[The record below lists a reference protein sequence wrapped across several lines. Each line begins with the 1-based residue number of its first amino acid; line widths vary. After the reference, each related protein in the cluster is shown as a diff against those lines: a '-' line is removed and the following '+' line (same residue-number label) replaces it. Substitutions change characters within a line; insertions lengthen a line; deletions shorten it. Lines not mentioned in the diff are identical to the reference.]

1 MSTELAIRDG
11 QATFDAKQLAA
22 LEQLGVSGASRADQA
37 IFFHQ
42 CVRTGLDPFARQIY
56 MIKRKQWDADKKQ
69 SVEKQTI
76 QTGIDGFRLIARRA
90 ADKRKETLGYAD
102 TLWCGDDGQWR
113 DVWLSV
119 EPPAA
124 AKVTV
129 YRDGQ
134 PFPAVALMREFRAAK
149 KDGTPAAQW
158 ASKPVHMI
166 AKCAEALALRMAFPQ
181 DLSGL
186 YTTDETGADEPDGPV
201 TAEPAAGAEP
211 SGTRRMSR
219 RSSANAI
226 ESVIEAEVVEEPA
239 PREPSGLDE
248 FAPDTT
254 SNPEP
259 PQDEQLPIEEPA
271 EPGITSAQQKMLHAL
286 LNENEMGDRDTA
298 LAWISVEI
306 GRGIDSSKDLTRA
319 EASRVIEAL
328 NKLGGEPA

>member
-1 MSTELAIRDG
+1 MSTTELAIREGQSAFDG
-11 QATFDAKQLAA
+11 KQIAA
-22 LEQLGVSGASRADQA
+22 LEQLGVAGASRADQA

-42 CVRTGLDPFARQIY
+42 CVRTGLDPFLRQIY

-102 TLWCGDDGQWR
+102 TLWCGEDGQWR
-113 DVWLSV
+113 DVWLAS

-134 PFPAVALMREFRAAK
+134 PFPAVALMREFRATK
-149 KDGTPAAQW
+149 RDGSPAAQW

-186 YTTDETGADEPDGPV
+186 YTTDEMGNDEPGAATADEPSS
-201 TAEPAAGAEP
+201 T
-211 SGTRRMSR
+211 GTRRMSR
-219 RSSANAI
+219 NA
-226 ESVIEAEVVEEPA
+226 A
-239 PREPSGLDE
+239 
-248 FAPDTT
+248 
-254 SNPEP
+254 
-259 PQDEQLPIEEPA
+259 PA
-271 EPGITSAQQKMLHAL
+271 EPEPLDAELVEDPGPTDEVLA
-286 LNENEMGDRDTA
+286 EMN
-298 LAWISVEI
+298 
-306 GRGIDSSKDLTRA
+306 A
-319 EASRVIEAL
+319 EAGS
-328 NKLGGEPA
+328 